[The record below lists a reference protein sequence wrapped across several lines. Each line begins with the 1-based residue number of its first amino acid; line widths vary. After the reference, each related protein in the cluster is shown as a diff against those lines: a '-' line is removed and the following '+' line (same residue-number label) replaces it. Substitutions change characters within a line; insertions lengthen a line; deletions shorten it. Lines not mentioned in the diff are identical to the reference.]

1 MIDSVI
7 EMIYACDN
15 CGFLFSRSTEPDQC
29 PDCGKSAVRSAN
41 EVEREEFT
49 ARMNGQAGSEPSEP
63 YPDAVETAI
72 EEICCFKFKLP
83 ATALQIDSRMIMEIV
98 VEHWINPNDQD
109 TVMANVWAR
118 PVGGTIS
125 GFLIPLH
132 MQAIPN
138 EPTLERAERIVAE
151 LNESGL
157 FMEQL
162 HKFIIM
168 MINSGH

>member
-109 TVMANVWAR
+109 TVMANVSWFWHPQHLGKSNAIQI
-118 PVGGTIS
+118 TLLEYLSYFSIA
-125 GFLIPLH
+125 LIKTP
-132 MQAIPN
+132 
-138 EPTLERAERIVAE
+138 
-151 LNESGL
+151 
-157 FMEQL
+157 
-162 HKFIIM
+162 
-168 MINSGH
+168 